1 MRLNT
6 KRLPGSWARE
16 GSRFRLMFHPNENG
30 ARPIGEKYTTGVDP
44 TRDFLQNKIGLT
56 DVEATRHI
64 AEAESSVAGTAF
76 LENLPIEE
84 AECKALLRSEAP
96 AERKAQREAQSAA
109 TIAGEK

>member
-16 GSRFRLMFHPNENG
+16 GTRFRLMFHTNENG
-30 ARPIGEKYTTGVDP
+30 ARPIGEKYTAGIEP
-44 TRDFLQNKIGLT
+44 TRDFLENKIGLT
-56 DVEATRHI
+56 PEEASRHI

-76 LENLPIEE
+76 LENLPIDE
-84 AECKALLRSEAP
+84 AECQALLRSEAL

-109 TIAGEK
+109 TVAGAE

>member
-16 GSRFRLMFHPNENG
+16 GTRFRLMFHTNQNG
-30 ARPIGEKYTTGVDP
+30 ARPIGEKYTSGVEP
-44 TRDFLQNKIGLT
+44 TRDFLENKIGLT
-56 DVEATRHI
+56 PDEATRHI
-64 AEAESSVAGTAF
+64 AEAESSVSGTAF

-84 AECKALLRSEAP
+84 AECKALLRSEAL

-109 TIAGEK
+109 TVAGGK